1 MRTVLAL
8 LIVLFL
14 TDYAIAEEE
23 PLNAEALKIAMN
35 NVSMEYVTCASY
47 YAHAAMAVKN
57 GGDQETSDS
66 YANIYEN
73 VIVLAM
79 AAAQIDRSQEMA
91 MKVTTARLDIV
102 MDEMQSEIEN
112 DYSNF
117 SLLMQKYHQRCD
129 FVVNNTEKFMDEW
142 FDDSRSK

>member
-1 MRTVLAL
+1 MRLGLVLL
-8 LIVLFL
+8 GILISA
-14 TDYAIAEEE
+14 DIAYADEESLDPE
-23 PLNAEALKIAMN
+23 VHKIAMN
-35 NVSMEYVTCASY
+35 NISMEYVTCASY

-57 GGDQETSDS
+57 GGDQKTSDS
-66 YANIYEN
+66 YSNIYEN
-73 VIVLAM
+73 VIVLAV
-79 AAAQIDRSQEMA
+79 AAAQLGRSQEMA

-142 FDDSRSK
+142 FDEARSK